1 MIVYR
6 PASFEEFHGQTA
18 AKRNLEAAVTSAS
31 IRKAAVPH
39 VLLSGPAGTG
49 KTTLSYVIAAERNVE
64 LTILNATAI
73 DKPKDLVAPLL
84 QLPENGILFIDEIHA
99 LKALCE
105 EFLYTAMEDCRITIP
120 VEDGKEPMS
129 VKLDPFTLIGAT
141 TREGLLTGP
150 MRDRFQV
157 RERLELYTDEEM
169 VEILTW
175 TEQQFASH
183 QGVTFSHDLYD
194 TIAACC
200 RGTARNVQR
209 FLTAMRDEAVVD
221 TGDPTPEVQEHHVV
235 KTLERLGHSVENRFH
250 KRDIEY
256 LRIIAGGRPVGIKH
270 IAQAMNEDERTIED
284 TIEPWLVR
292 EGYVIRTPQGRTLSE
307 LGFKLLS

>member
-6 PASFEEFHGQTA
+6 PSSFHEFHGQAA

-39 VLLSGPAGTG
+39 TLLTGPPGLG
-49 KTTLSYVIAAERNVE
+49 KTTCAYIIASERNVE

-73 DKPKDLVAPLL
+73 DKPADLVAPLL

-99 LKALCE
+99 LKAMCE

-120 VEDGKEPMS
+120 VEDGKEPIT
-129 VKLDPFTLIGAT
+129 VPLDPFTLIGAT

-169 VEILTW
+169 IDILVW

-183 QGVTFSHDLYD
+183 QGIVFHHGLYG

-221 TGDPTPEVQEHHVV
+221 TGNPTPEVQDHHIV
-235 KTLERLGHSVENRFH
+235 KTLERLGHSVEHRFH
-250 KRDIEY
+250 KRDFEY
-256 LRIIAGGRPVGIKH
+256 LRVIAGERPVGIKH
-270 IAQAMNEDERTIED
+270 IAQALNEDERTIEE
-284 TIEPWLVR
+284 TVEPWLVR
-292 EGYVIRTPQGRTLSE
+292 EGYVIRTPQGRVLSDRGRDV
-307 LGFKLLS
+307 LI